1 MEVEEH
7 TRRIENE
14 EEREKDSSRG
24 IKKGR
29 GRGNEL
35 KRNLTSSGGRG
46 DERAKVKRCFPAFS
60 FRGGDIGATQFH

>member
-24 IKKGR
+24 IKKGG
-29 GRGNEL
+29 GRENEL
-35 KRNLTSSGGRG
+35 KRNLTSSGRRG
-46 DERAKVKRCFPAFS
+46 DERAKVKRYFPAFS
-60 FRGGDIGATQFH
+60 FRGRDIGATQFH

>member
-24 IKKGR
+24 IKKGG

-35 KRNLTSSGGRG
+35 KRNLTSSGRRG
-46 DERAKVKRCFPAFS
+46 DERAKVKHCFPAFS
-60 FRGGDIGATQFH
+60 FRGRDIGATQFH